1 MHLINSEGVIPMR
14 VAVNVLG
21 SAKEPRMQVH
31 HEQILATLL
40 RPGSVEVGLRRF
52 EMTSSDSRNF

>member
-1 MHLINSEGVIPMR
+1 MK

-31 HEQILATLL
+31 HEQILVSSDEA
-40 RPGSVEVGLRRF
+40 RWIEYLRRL
-52 EMTSSDSRNF
+52 RIVR